1 MSMADAK
8 QTSATGGKKDFLIP
22 DSVRERFKELIDLIM
37 GSESM
42 NDEERQYWFDIL
54 PVMTPDQ
61 VENLRSILT
70 NERTQLAAID
80 AKYATDSQNNVDTV
94 AMAEKRRES
103 REKLNAQEQNDQS
116 VEASSEEDIL
126 KQINEA

>member
-1 MSMADAK
+1 MSMADAN
-8 QTSATGGKKDFLIP
+8 QTQAAGAKRDFLIP
-22 DSVRERFKELIDLIM
+22 DSVRAKFKDLIDLIM

-70 NERTQLAAID
+70 NEKTQLAAID
-80 AKYATDSQNNVDTV
+80 AKYATDSQANVDTV
-94 AMAEKRRES
+94 VIAEQRRETRQKRDAEEQS
-103 REKLNAQEQNDQS
+103 HESNEALN
-116 VEASSEEDIL
+116 EEDIL
-126 KQINEA
+126 KKINEA

>member
-1 MSMADAK
+1 MSMADAN
-8 QTSATGGKKDFLIP
+8 QAQAAGGKRDFLIP
-22 DSVRERFKELIDLIM
+22 DSVRAQFNDLIELIM

-70 NERTQLAAID
+70 NEKTQLAAID
-80 AKYATDSQNNVDTV
+80 AKYAADSKNNIDTV
-94 AMAEKRRES
+94 AIAEQRRES
-103 REKLNAQEQNDQS
+103 RQKRDAQEQS
-116 VEASSEEDIL
+116 HESEEALSEEDIL
-126 KQINEA
+126 KKTNEA